1 MGKLSAHFT
10 DSDVV
15 HLLAFIGGFVDA
27 AGYIKIKGV
36 FTSSITG
43 NLVVACA
50 SVTTLNGVI
59 CRSCVSIAF
68 AAGAGVSSMLA
79 LKLRLGL
86 SFSLKYIALILLSL
100 EVGMLVISWAVG
112 IHLDR
117 LIMASNDLDEW
128 HVVLVGCLL
137 GAAMGFHNVAAK
149 ESIAGCPPTT
159 VMTSTLINVSGGLA
173 NTITLLM
180 ASVGMLRLTPPTG
193 LKGVYLPLT
202 AAEKHGFYTNA
213 YDCFMKTLPLIKPL
227 LSFLVG
233 AIIGAITTKFG
244 TFHCLAI
251 PITVLVFIQIEII
264 LNICSEEK
272 DVQPNDCV
280 EQQMTYTLG
289 FSGTSVIL
297 QREVYVAP
305 LKSDRDI
312 ENLTSNPAPESSSVK
327 MDPIPDPVGLKII
340 TATAD
345 ESAKN
350 V

>member
-10 DSDVV
+10 DSDIV

-86 SFSLKYIALILLSL
+86 SISLKYMALILLSL
-100 EVGMLVISWAVG
+100 EIGMLVISWAVG
-112 IHLDR
+112 IYLDR
-117 LIMASNDLDEW
+117 AITISNDLDEW
-128 HVVLVGCLL
+128 PVVLVGCLL
-137 GAAMGFHNVAAK
+137 GASMGFHNVAAK

-173 NTITLLM
+173 NSISLLM
-180 ASVGMLRLTPPTG
+180 ASVGLIRLTPPTG
-193 LKGVYLPLT
+193 LRGVYLPLT
-202 AAEKHGFYTNA
+202 AAEKRGFYINA

-227 LSFLVG
+227 ISFLIG
-233 AIIGAITTKFG
+233 AIIGAVTTKFG

-251 PITVLVFIQIEII
+251 PIAVLLFVQIEII
-264 LNICSEEK
+264 INICSEK
-272 DVQPNDCV
+272 KVDKPADYV
-280 EQQMTYTLG
+280 EQQMTYSLG
-289 FSGTSVIL
+289 FSGTTVIL
-297 QREVYVAP
+297 QSAVYAP
-305 LKSDRDI
+305 LKADI
-312 ENLTSNPAPESSSVK
+312 ENLTLDPSPDKV
-327 MDPIPDPVGLKII
+327 DPIPDPMGLKII
-340 TATAD
+340 TTTTD
-345 ESAKN
+345 DSNKT